1 MIAEDG
7 LPAAA
12 PAATALTLVRRLS
25 LFAGAAAVLLAA
37 VVAAPAGTEVAA
49 ELRRSGI
56 AALPLSA
63 VLVLLAGLA
72 GTWLVARRRADP
84 ARAALVGRAAR
95 LPQAFVVPALALPAM
110 LVAWVFR
117 PETALPACTP
127 ETGYALG
134 AASVAL
140 AFMLLIVERSL
151 AVANEAALP
160 EAAALRALA
169 FVATGVCFVAGVL
182 ELLAQLGLP
191 ATGRIGMGVAL
202 LVMAVGAELTLR
214 ALGRCFL
221 PAPAPGLARGA
232 ANSLVAR
239 AVSAGARVEGGL
251 GAPLRQH
258 LGIDFSRSWAL
269 AYLRGAALPML
280 AFLLLLGWGLTGV
293 ALVPVDGRAVYERFG
308 APVAVLHP
316 GLHLG
321 LPWPLGTAR
330 VVEFGPVHAI
340 GLSDASVDMG
350 ASVGPEDLAPASADR
365 LWEQAH
371 PAEVSLLIAS
381 EANGRQSFQS
391 VSADMRILYRVGLN
405 DAAAL
410 KATYAVATPEALVRG
425 AAGRVVAAYF
435 AARSLDDVLGA
446 NREAMAETLR
456 TRLQLALD
464 QAGSGLDAVAVV
476 IEAIHP
482 PAGAADAYHNVR
494 AAEIAARA
502 SVAVEHGAAATIYA
516 QSQQYAFDQV
526 SNARANAAETVGA
539 AKTAQLRFTADR
551 DAAKA
556 GGQSFLL
563 ERYFTALSNSLGK
576 SPKTII
582 DHRLNWP
589 EAPVLDLRPF
599 AAATT
604 AGTGKEE

>member
-1 MIAEDG
+1 
-7 LPAAA
+7 
-12 PAATALTLVRRLS
+12 
-25 LFAGAAAVLLAA
+25 
-37 VVAAPAGTEVAA
+37 
-49 ELRRSGI
+49 
-56 AALPLSA
+56 
-63 VLVLLAGLA
+63 
-72 GTWLVARRRADP
+72 
-84 ARAALVGRAAR
+84 
-95 LPQAFVVPALALPAM
+95 
-110 LVAWVFR
+110 
-117 PETALPACTP
+117 
-127 ETGYALG
+127 
-134 AASVAL
+134 
-140 AFMLLIVERSL
+140 
-151 AVANEAALP
+151 
-160 EAAALRALA
+160 
-169 FVATGVCFVAGVL
+169 
-182 ELLAQLGLP
+182 
-191 ATGRIGMGVAL
+191 
-202 LVMAVGAELTLR
+202 
-214 ALGRCFL
+214 
-221 PAPAPGLARGA
+221 
-232 ANSLVAR
+232 
-239 AVSAGARVEGGL
+239 
-251 GAPLRQH
+251 
-258 LGIDFSRSWAL
+258 
-269 AYLRGAALPML
+269 
-280 AFLLLLGWGLTGV
+280 
-293 ALVPVDGRAVYERFG
+293 
-308 APVAVLHP
+308 
-316 GLHLG
+316 
-321 LPWPLGTAR
+321 
-330 VVEFGPVHAI
+330 VEFGPVHAI
-340 GLSDASVDMG
+340 GLSDAPVDMG